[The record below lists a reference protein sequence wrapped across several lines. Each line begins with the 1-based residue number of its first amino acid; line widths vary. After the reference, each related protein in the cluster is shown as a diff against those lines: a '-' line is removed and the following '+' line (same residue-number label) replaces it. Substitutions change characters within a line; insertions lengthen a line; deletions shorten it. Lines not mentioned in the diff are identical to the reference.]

1 MKLKS
6 LIVSCLRKADAS
18 LDEIEATDWILLAK
32 KLESERWQA
41 VKKAKYRKNV

>member
-18 LDEIEATDWILLAK
+18 PDEIEAMDWIVLAK

-41 VKKAKYRKNV
+41 VKKAKYKKNA

>member
-6 LIVSCLRKADAS
+6 LVKHCLRKADSAP
-18 LDEIEATDWILLAK
+18 DEIEAMDWIVLAK